1 MLYVKSVGEN
11 GKDTFHPIKDNNVYI
26 LCKKC
31 GQMVPVHEPAGFLYE
46 LGACASSIEAA
57 DICDA
62 CLDKDCELEDELL
75 KKNPAEEV

>member
-1 MLYVKSVGEN
+1 MLYAKIIGKN
-11 GKDTFHPIKDNNVYI
+11 GKEVFHPIKDDNVYI

-31 GQMVPVHEPAGFLYE
+31 GEMVPVSEPAGFLYE

-62 CLDKDCELEDELL
+62 CLDHACEMEDILIG
-75 KKNPAEEV
+75 KYPAE